1 MKAYETIIWASD
13 GSDGADA
20 ALDEA
25 LRIAAFGGAHLIAV
39 HCDQR
44 LDGRFGNWPVL
55 ADEEDIHARIRGRVD
70 ELMSRG
76 IDVELVVRH
85 SHEEAADAVAAIASA
100 RDADLIVCG
109 TRGLGA
115 LGRFVRGSF
124 TQRLLHIAPCAVL
137 AVPAREST
145 VREAVSERDEVT
157 V

>member
-1 MKAYETIIWASD
+1 MKTYETILWASD
-13 GSDGADA
+13 GSEGADA

-25 LRIAAFGGAHLIAV
+25 LRIPAFAHAHVIAV

-55 ADEEDIHARIRGRVD
+55 ADEEDIHARLRGRVD

-85 SHEEAADAVAAIASA
+85 GHAEPADAVAAIASA
-100 RDADLIVCG
+100 RGADLIVCG

-124 TQRLLHIAPCAVL
+124 TQRLLHVAPCAVL
-137 AVPAREST
+137 AVPAPGST
-145 VREAVSERDEVT
+145 VRRAVSEQSEVS